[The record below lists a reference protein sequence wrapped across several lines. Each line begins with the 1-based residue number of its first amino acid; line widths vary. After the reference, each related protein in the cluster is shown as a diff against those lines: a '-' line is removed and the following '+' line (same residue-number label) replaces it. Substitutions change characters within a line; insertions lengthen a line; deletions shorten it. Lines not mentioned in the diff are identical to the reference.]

1 MSDLRQPS
9 IDPGQF
15 RRALGQFATGVTV
28 ITVQNGDVMH
38 GMTANTFTSLSLDPP
53 LVLFCVRRDAR
64 MMRFLDGAD
73 GFAINVLSADQETV
87 SNHFAGQPA
96 LSEADVEILRRG
108 PLAPLIP
115 GALVSLTCGLEAR
128 HEGGD
133 HWIIVGRVLE
143 IHEPETGLPR
153 PPLIF
158 FRSRYATLFE
168 RPAPAEERVVW
179 SNDAIRIYHDEWSAD
194 PDEVME
200 AEYVRAQ
207 IWE

>member
-1 MSDLRQPS
+1 MPDEPRPP
-9 IDPGQF
+9 IDAAQF

-64 MMRFLDGAD
+64 MVRFLDGAD
-73 GFAINVLSADQETV
+73 GFAINVLSADQESV
-87 SNHFAGQPA
+87 SSHFAGQPT
-96 LSEADVEILRRG
+96 LDEDDVEILRQG
-108 PLAPLIP
+108 PVAPLIP
-115 GALVSLTCGLEAR
+115 GALVSLSCAFESR
-128 HEGGD
+128 FDGGD
-133 HWIIVGRVLE
+133 HWIIVGRVQE
-143 IHEPETGLPR
+143 IHEGDSGLPR
-153 PPLIF
+153 PPLLF
-158 FRSRYATLFE
+158 FRSRYATLIE
-168 RPAPAEERVVW
+168 RPSRADDRVLW

-200 AEYVRAQ
+200 DEYVRAQ